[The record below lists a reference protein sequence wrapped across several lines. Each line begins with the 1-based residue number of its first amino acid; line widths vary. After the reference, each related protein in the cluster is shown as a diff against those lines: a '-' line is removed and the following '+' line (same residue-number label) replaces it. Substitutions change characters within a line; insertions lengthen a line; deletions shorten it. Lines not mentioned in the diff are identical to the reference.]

1 MCVCA
6 YLKCWQEQERSRG
19 LKPFCACACARMHV
33 CRLAWAQCE
42 LDPVC
47 RKLVL
52 LCGALKIHNRLQGER
67 LPKKWR
73 ENSAANG
80 ERENFKE
87 DEKSL
92 DMRE

>member
-1 MCVCA
+1 M
-6 YLKCWQEQERSRG
+6 
-19 LKPFCACACARMHV
+19 
-33 CRLAWAQCE
+33 QCE

-52 LCGALKIHNRLQGER
+52 FCGALKIHNRLQGER

-73 ENSAANG
+73 ENG
-80 ERENFKE
+80 ERMERERENFEE

-92 DMRE
+92 DRE